1 MGSNRAAIY
10 RLSAARAISV
20 TGSQVAMIALTYR
33 VYELTDS
40 AVWVSGVFL
49 ATFAFMGVLTP
60 IGGWLGDRYDRRVI
74 MIASDLGAAAV
85 FAALAFADEPWLL
98 IALALVATICE
109 MPFLPASQAAIP
121 NLASDEDLAWANGL
135 VSQAFSLGITV
146 GPLIGGVLV
155 GAIGTGAAF
164 GINAAS
170 FVLSAALVW
179 SVRVRFQQR
188 RTAAGAPAP
197 AVPFSEGARVAW
209 RVRTLRLLILSEVVA
224 WSVVG
229 WAMVSDAPLADLF
242 GTGAIGFAALIAFW
256 GVGMLIGSAV
266 AGRRL
271 GQRPIEAAVYLG
283 AMIVT
288 GLGVAA
294 CGLSPWFW
302 LILVLSILGGAG
314 SGAGN
319 VARQTLLQRTVPD
332 RVRSRVFA
340 VAEVT
345 ASISF
350 TLGLAVAGP
359 VIESI
364 GVQRAYVLSGAVFL
378 LGAAVLIPLV
388 RHPDPPADPASA

>member
-1 MGSNRAAIY
+1 MGSHRAAIY

-20 TGSQVAMIALTYR
+20 TGSQIAMIALTYR
-33 VYELTDS
+33 VYQLTDS
-40 AVWVSGVFL
+40 AVWVSAVFL

-60 IGGWLGDRYDRRVI
+60 IGGWLGDRYDRRTI

-85 FAALAFADEPWLL
+85 FVALAFADQPWLL
-98 IALALVATICE
+98 IVLALVATICE

-155 GAIGTGAAF
+155 GAVGTGAAF

-179 SVRVRFQQR
+179 SVRVRFQER
-188 RTAAGAPAP
+188 RVAAGAAAP

-256 GVGMLIGSAV
+256 GVGMLLGSAV

-283 AMIVT
+283 AMIAT

-302 LILVLSILGGAG
+302 LILVLSVLGGAG

-332 RVRSRVFA
+332 HVRSRVFA

-345 ASISF
+345 ASVSF

-378 LGAAVLIPLV
+378 FGAAILIPLV
-388 RHPDPPADPASA
+388 RTPDAPEGPAAA